1 MGWKR
6 GRGGEKG
13 KKEKKGKSKSGKR
26 MKMSTK
32 GDLQSAAVTIITGK
46 NNIKQLGLN
55 FSIPVTERR

>member
-1 MGWKR
+1 MER
-6 GRGGEKG
+6 RG